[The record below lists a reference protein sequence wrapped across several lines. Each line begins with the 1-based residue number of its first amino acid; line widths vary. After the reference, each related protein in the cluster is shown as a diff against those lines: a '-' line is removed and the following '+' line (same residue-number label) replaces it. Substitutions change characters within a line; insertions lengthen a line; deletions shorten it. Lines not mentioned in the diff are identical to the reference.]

1 MAVTTDPRTG
11 FVTRNSQT
19 DEEWK
24 AERAAA
30 REAATS
36 GAFTGPGTVGQGV
49 RGEPTPSGFTLA
61 QLSDHGFYQAHKADI
76 LAAHAR
82 GELPGQD
89 NYTTNLLGL

>member
-19 DEEWK
+19 DEEFT

-30 REAATS
+30 REAATPEP
-36 GAFTGPGTVGQGV
+36 FTGPGDVGQGV

-61 QLSDHGFYQAHKADI
+61 QLSDHGFYEAHKAEI
-76 LAAHAR
+76 LAAAAR
-82 GELPGQD
+82 DELPGQSG
-89 NYTTNLLGL
+89 YTTDPA